1 MTKILLLAI
10 VAAAALGFII
20 GVIKG
25 FTKVKNWAFEYVAAT
40 VGAVLVANF
49 LTEYS
54 NKLQFVLVY
63 ACAVAFFLLFAFLT
77 YRAKKFFEKG
87 IKKRKL
93 RSYYEQYRDRMEND
107 EAICDAL
114 EEGDEHEYQKHV
126 KKNFK
131 EKSGAIGV
139 ANRIV
144 GGLALAV
151 KGAVLAGVIIFIG
164 LTVYHFVQLDVAELL
179 GNPQLAE
186 YINEVY
192 AGPLWAFAKQ
202 FFLDI
207 AIVAIVCA
215 CLKTGFEKCFITPI
229 WTFIMIGLV
238 GFGIVVAFHLAF
250 RVDAFID
257 LAKSLEITFGENL
270 SNITEPISAYVSVFT
285 ALNICKGLV
294 MIVLFLLLLIPIIF
308 VGAFGPKL
316 VKNAREGVV
325 FKTIDGIIG
334 ALAFA
339 AIIGAIVLAVGAVL
353 FTVGDLAFMAPFSDM
368 FMETGIAKFI
378 YQNNVLNEL
387 KFIQELPI
395 RGWLTAK

>member
-1 MTKILLLAI
+1 LTKILLLAI
-10 VAAAALGFII
+10 VAMAALGFII

-40 VGAVLVANF
+40 VGAALVSHFVAG
-49 LTEYS
+49 YG
-54 NKLQFVLVY
+54 NKIQFVAVY
-63 ACAVAFFLLFAFLT
+63 ACAVAFFLLFAFLS

-126 KKNFK
+126 KKNFN
-131 EKSGAIGV
+131 ERSGAIGV

-151 KGAVLAGVIIFIG
+151 KGAVLACVVIFIG
-164 LTVYHFVQLDVAELL
+164 LTVYHFVQLDI
-179 GNPQLAE
+179 PQISK
-186 YINEVY
+186 YVDEVY
-192 AGPLWAFAKQ
+192 SGPLWAFAKQ
-202 FFLDI
+202 FFLDF
-207 AIVAIVCA
+207 AVVAIIGA
-215 CLKTGFEKCFITPI
+215 CIKTGFEKGFITPV
-229 WTFIMIGLV
+229 WVFVMLGLV
-238 GFGIVVAFHLAF
+238 GGGIFVAFHLAF
-250 RVDAFID
+250 RVEAFID

-270 SNITEPISAYVSVFT
+270 SNITEPISEYISVFT

-294 MIVLFLLLLIPIIF
+294 MLILFVLLLIPIIF

-325 FKTIDGIIG
+325 FNAIDGILG
-334 ALAFA
+334 AVAFA
-339 AIIGAIVLAVGAVL
+339 AVIGGIVLAVGAVL
-353 FTVGDLAFMAPFSDM
+353 FTVGDLAFMAPFSEM
-368 FMETGIAKFI
+368 FTESSVAKFI

-387 KFIQELPI
+387 EFIQNLPI